1 VTEQIACRGVSD
13 PRVLDAM
20 RKVPRHEFVAEGLR
34 HNAYEDHPLPVGSGQ
49 TISQPYMVAAMTEAL
64 KPGKE
69 DRVLE
74 IGTGSGYQAAVLA
87 DLARMVY
94 TIELVQELSLA
105 ARRALHRIGCRNVR
119 FRVGDGHEGWAE
131 FAPFDRIMVTAG
143 AATFPHGTGGSR
155 LADPYSRS
163 EARRAAG
170 ESFADGLRV
179 RAVCEGEGMTVDWAG
194 FQLNISACCQG
205 GPQEHDL

>member
-1 VTEQIACRGVSD
+1 MVTEQIACRGVSD

-143 AATFPHGTGGSR
+143 AATFPHGLVEQLVDGGRIVVPVGRGSQILTLGVKHGGR
-155 LADPYSRS
+155 LVSRS
-163 EARRAAG
+163 LMGCVFVPFVKAKG
-170 ESFADGLRV
+170 
-179 RAVCEGEGMTVDWAG
+179 
-194 FQLNISACCQG
+194 
-205 GPQEHDL
+205 